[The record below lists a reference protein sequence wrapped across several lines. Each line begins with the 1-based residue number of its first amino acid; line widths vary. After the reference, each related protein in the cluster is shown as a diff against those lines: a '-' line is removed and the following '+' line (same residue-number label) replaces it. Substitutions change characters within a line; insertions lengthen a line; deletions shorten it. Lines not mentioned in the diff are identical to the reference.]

1 MSGRTLRGLAV
12 LALALAAVVAVRLGL
27 GRAVDGALDVGWPDA
42 PIRGF
47 RIGAA
52 ACAVAVGAALGI
64 CGAVL
69 QAMLRNP
76 LASPFVLGVTG
87 GAGTGV
93 AAASLAAAWAGAA
106 APSGAAAEVPATVG
120 ALAALAAVLSIS
132 RRQGAIDPV
141 TLVLAGVIVG
151 TVCTAATTVVESMLP
166 PDRRGTLVGWAFGRV
181 PEVPDPLLL
190 WTCAGAGGGFL
201 ALAAWLG
208 PRLDAATLSD
218 DEARSVGVP
227 LGALRATMFVGCGV
241 VTATTV
247 VLCGPIAFVGLLAPH
262 AARAAVGARNRPLAV
277 ASALAGAALLV
288 GADAVRQCIDLGGG
302 RLPLG
307 AVTAALGGVAF
318 LVLVRR
324 TAGEWRR

>member
-1 MSGRTLRGLAV
+1 MSGRTLRGVGILAF
-12 LALALAAVVAVRLGL
+12 ALATMVAVRLGV
-27 GRAVDGALDVGWPDA
+27 GRTIDGALEVGWPSA
-42 PIRGF
+42 PIWGF
-47 RIGAA
+47 RMGAA
-52 ACAVAVGAALGI
+52 GCALVVGAALGV

-76 LASPFVLGVTG
+76 LASPFVLGVSG

-106 APSGAAAEVPATVG
+106 APSGVAVEMPATLG
-120 ALAALAAVLSIS
+120 AILALAAVLAIS

-151 TVCTAATTVVESMLP
+151 TVCTAATTVVESLLA
-166 PDRRGTLVGWAFGRV
+166 PDRRGTLVGWAFGRI
-181 PEVPDPLLL
+181 PEVPDPALL

-201 ALAAWLG
+201 VLATWLG

-227 LGALRATMFVGCGV
+227 LGALRATMFLGCGV

-277 ASALAGAALLV
+277 ASAVAGAALLV

-307 AVTAALGGVAF
+307 AVTAALGGIAF
-318 LVLVRR
+318 LMLVRR

>member
-1 MSGRTLRGLAV
+1 MNPRVTVGLSAMV
-12 LALALAAVVAVRLGL
+12 AILAALVAARLGL
-27 GRAVDGALDVGWPDA
+27 GRSIDGALAFGWPDGA
-42 PIRGF
+42 IRDF
-47 RIGAA
+47 RMGAT
-52 ACAVAVGAALGI
+52 ACAAAVGASLGL

-93 AAASLAAAWAGAA
+93 AAAALAAAWAGTA
-106 APSGAAAEVPATVG
+106 APTGAALEVPAAIG
-120 ALAALAAVLSIS
+120 AIVALGAVLAVS
-132 RRQGAIDPV
+132 RRQGAVDPV

-151 TVCTAATTVVESMLP
+151 TVCAAATAVIESLLP
-166 PDRRGTLVGWAFGRV
+166 PDRRGSLMGWAFGRI
-181 PEVPDPLLL
+181 PEVPDPALL
-190 WTCAGAGGGFL
+190 WTCVAAGGGFL
-201 ALAAWLG
+201 VLAAALG
-208 PRLDAATLSD
+208 PKLDAATLSD

-227 LGALRATMFVGCGV
+227 LGALRAAMFVGCGI

-262 AARAAVGARNRPLAV
+262 AARAAVGARHRPLAI
-277 ASALAGAALLV
+277 ASALGGAALLV
-288 GADAVRQCIDLGGG
+288 GADAVRQCVDLGGG

-307 AVTAALGGVAF
+307 AVTAAIGGVAF